1 MAIRVKGDRVLVKP
15 DMVEL
20 KTQAGLIIAAD
31 KKIEQAGQQYGT
43 LVAVGAEAWDDRKEP
58 FAEIGDYVLYSQYA
72 GKVVHDPADNNEGY
86 VIMNDVDILATL
98 DRPDETEGLAV
109 QDAIVALDTRRE
121 SI

>member
-43 LVAVGAEAWDDRKEP
+43 VVAVGPEAWDDRKEP
-58 FAEIGDYVLYSQYA
+58 FAEVGDYVLYSQYA

-98 DRPDETEGLAV
+98 DRPEESNDNTLDDVIA
-109 QDAIVALDTRRE
+109 ALDTRRE